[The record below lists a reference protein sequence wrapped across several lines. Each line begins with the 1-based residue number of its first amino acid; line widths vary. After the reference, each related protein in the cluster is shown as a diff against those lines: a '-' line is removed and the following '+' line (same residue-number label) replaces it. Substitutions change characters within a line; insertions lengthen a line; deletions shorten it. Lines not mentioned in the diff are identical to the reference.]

1 MGFLSFHEWL
11 AREGLMVPDDKADAS
26 KFPAGQRPSDSATY
40 HSKSSCAG
48 GPGPC
53 PGTMQAGGAGG
64 AAPVGGAPRPPG
76 PAPAGPKKQK
86 KK

>member
-1 MGFLSFHEWL
+1 MGFLSFQEWL
-11 AREGLMVPDDKADAS
+11 VREGLMVADDKADAS

-53 PGTMQAGGAGG
+53 PGTMQTGG
-64 AAPVGGAPRPPG
+64 AAPVGGAPGGAKPPM
-76 PAPAGPKKQK
+76 PAAPGPKKQK